1 MNKSESFW
9 GAIQPKKSKREMA
22 QALEMCNDSISD
34 SPLMIYMTFVAA
46 VCESCLEKRLEEER
60 RSQLVYSRAAI
71 YVRQVD
77 KIGALTDN
85 LTDAPSA
92 TAFSSSVAED
102 PDFQVIPF
110 SPTLA

>member
-9 GAIQPKKSKREMA
+9 GATAKKSKGEMA
-22 QALEMCNDSISD
+22 QALEMCNDSIWD
-34 SPLMIYMTFVAA
+34 SRMIYMTFVAA

-92 TAFSSSVAED
+92 SAFSSSVAED
-102 PDFQVIPF
+102 PDFQVTPF

>member
-1 MNKSESFW
+1 
-9 GAIQPKKSKREMA
+9 
-22 QALEMCNDSISD
+22 
-34 SPLMIYMTFVAA
+34 MTFVAA

-92 TAFSSSVAED
+92 SAFSSSVAED
-102 PDFQVIPF
+102 PDFQVTPF
-110 SPTLA
+110 FLPLLRNTRSIDFQVEGMSSFTLFPHPFQSWIGWRVGI